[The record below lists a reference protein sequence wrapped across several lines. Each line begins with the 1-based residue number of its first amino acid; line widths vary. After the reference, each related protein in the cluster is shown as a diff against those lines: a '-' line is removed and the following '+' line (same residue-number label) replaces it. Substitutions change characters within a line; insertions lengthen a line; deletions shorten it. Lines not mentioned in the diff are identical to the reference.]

1 MTQHL
6 QFGRFLVANEQGV
19 WRANS
24 ETGLNARFLFLD
36 WGNDSGGASLTDIRR
51 KIMLECSH
59 ETK

>member
-24 ETGLNARFLFLD
+24 ETGLNDRFRFFYT
-36 WGNDSGGASLTDIRR
+36 GVMI
-51 KIMLECSH
+51 LEVRH
-59 ETK
+59 